1 MKETVIYKEDVNFSL
16 KADFYETNKENAPVV
31 IYIHGGGLIWGTKEE
46 ISEEMIKLYT
56 NNGFSLFSIDYR
68 LAPTTK
74 LPEIIKDIEDAILWI
89 QIEGPKQFSID
100 PEKIAVIGSSAGGFL
115 ALTTGTFTHKPRAI
129 VSFYGYGDLV
139 GSWATSPSKYYC
151 QKDNVSKELAYQLIT
166 NEVLTEASIE
176 ERFLF
181 YVYARQN
188 GVWIEE
194 ITGVNPVHNKDALYS
209 FCPNRLV
216 TKEYPP
222 TLLLHGTKDTDVPY
236 EQSVFMRAAIIK
248 ESVEAKLI
256 TIPNGEHV
264 FDKNFQDTIVQN
276 ALKQVIDFLKAHL
289 I

>member
-1 MKETVIYKEDVNFSL
+1 VKKTVIYKEDVNFSI
-16 KADFYETNKENAPVV
+16 KADFYGTNQENAPVL
-31 IYIHGGGLIWGTKEE
+31 IYIHGGGLIWGTREE
-46 ISEEMIKLYT
+46 ISEEMINLYI
-56 NNGFSLFSIDYR
+56 NSGFSLFSIDYR
-68 LAPTTK
+68 LAPSTK
-74 LPEIIKDIEDAILWI
+74 LPEILEDIEDAILWI

-100 PEKIAVIGSSAGGFL
+100 PKKIAVIGSSAGGFL
-115 ALTTGTFTHKPRAI
+115 ALTSGTFTHKPRAI

-151 QKDNVSKELAYQLIT
+151 QKDIVSKKLAYKLIT
-166 NEVLTEASIE
+166 DRILTAASIE

-194 ITGVNPVHNKDALYS
+194 ITGVTLLHNKEALHQ
-209 FCPNRLV
+209 FCPNRNV
-216 TKEYPP
+216 TKEFPP

-248 ESVEAKLI
+248 QSVEAKLI

-264 FDKNFQDTIVQN
+264 FDKNFKDPIVQN
-276 ALKQVIDFLKAHL
+276 ALKQVIDFLKTHL
-289 I
+289 N